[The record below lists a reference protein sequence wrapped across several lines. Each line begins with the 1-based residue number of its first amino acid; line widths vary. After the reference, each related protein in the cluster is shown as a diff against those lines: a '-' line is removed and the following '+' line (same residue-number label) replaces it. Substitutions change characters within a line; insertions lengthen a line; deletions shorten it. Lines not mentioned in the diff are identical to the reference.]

1 MSALSEPRT
10 RRLPSV
16 VILVAMSAIGPMALN
31 IFMPSMPGLARHFQ
45 VDYGLVQLTLTV
57 YLIGL
62 SVAQLVYGP
71 LSDRYGRRPVLLWGL
86 AIFCLGSLAC
96 TLAPSIEFLMVGRGL
111 QAIGGCAGLVLG
123 RAIIRDLYDR
133 DRSAAMIGY
142 VTMAMSLAPMFSPA
156 LGGYLDTLLGW
167 RASFAFCVLAGAIV
181 LAAVLLTLPETLAEP
196 GLGEGIG
203 PMLRSYASLLRSPAF
218 CGYALQ
224 TAFTS
229 GVFFAFIAGAPFVVV
244 TVMGLPPSAYG
255 LWFIVVSLGYLTGN
269 FCTGRFAVRLGV
281 DRMIAIGAIIGLL
294 GILALA
300 TTGWLGLLTL
310 PGLFLPMAVVALS
323 NGLTL
328 PNGTAGAVSVNPRAA
343 GAAAG
348 LSGALQML
356 VGAGAAVLVGY
367 GQDLDPSQY
376 PMIWTML
383 GSGLLAVLA
392 FAVAAKLRAG
402 RG

>member
-1 MSALSEPRT
+1 MSALSES
-10 RRLPSV
+10 RRLPSI

-62 SVAQLVYGP
+62 GLAQLVYGP
-71 LSDRYGRRPVLLWGL
+71 LSDRYGRRPVLLCGL
-86 AIFCLGSLAC
+86 AIFCLGSLLC
-96 TLAPSIEFLMVGRGL
+96 MLAPSIEMLIGGRVL
-111 QAIGGCAGLVLG
+111 QAIGGCSGLVLG

-167 RASFAFCVLAGAIV
+167 RASFAFCVLSGV
-181 LAAVLLTLPETLAEP
+181 LVLGWVSFTLPETLAEP
-196 GLGEGIG
+196 GQGEGVG
-203 PMLRSYASLLRSPAF
+203 AMLRGYAGLVRSPAF
-218 CGYALQ
+218 CSYALQ
-224 TAFTS
+224 TAFSS

-244 TVMGLPPSAYG
+244 TVMGLPSSAYG

-269 FCTGRFAVRLGV
+269 FFTGRFAVRLGV
-281 DRMIAIGAIIGLL
+281 DRMIAIGTIIGLL
-294 GILALA
+294 GILGLA
-300 TTGWLGLLTL
+300 ATGWIGLLTL

-392 FAVAAKLRAG
+392 FGVAAKLRTG
-402 RG
+402 RA

>member
-1 MSALSEPRT
+1 MSAL
-10 RRLPSV
+10 
-16 VILVAMSAIGPMALN
+16 GPMALN
-31 IFMPSMPGLARHFQ
+31 IFMPSMPGLAKYFA
-45 VDYGLVQLTLTV
+45 VDYGLVQMTLTF

-62 SVAQLVYGP
+62 GAAQLVYGP

-86 AIFCLGSLAC
+86 GIYCIGSLAC
-96 TLAPSIEFLMVGRGL
+96 VFAPSITLLMLGRAL

-142 VTMAMSLAPMFSPA
+142 VTMAMSLAPMLSPA
-156 LGGYLDTLLGW
+156 LGGYLDTLAGW
-167 RASFAFCVLAGAIV
+167 RASFAFCSLAG
-181 LAAVLLTLPETLAEP
+181 LAVYIWVVLTLPETLAQR
-196 GLGEGIG
+196 GEGEG
-203 PMLRSYASLLRSPAF
+203 AASLVRGYGLLLRSPLF
-218 CGYALQ
+218 CSYALQ

-244 TVMGLPPSAYG
+244 TVMGQPASDYG
-255 LWFIVVSLGYLTGN
+255 LWFIIVSIGYLIGN
-269 FCTGRFAVRLGV
+269 FFTGRYAARVGINRMLAVGA
-281 DRMIAIGAIIGLL
+281 AIGMIG
-294 GILALA
+294 IVALALA
-300 TTGWLGLLTL
+300 SWLTALSL
-310 PGLFLPMAVVALS
+310 PGIFLPMMVVAMS

-328 PNGTAGAVSVNPRAA
+328 PNGTAGAISVNPRAA

-356 VGAGAAVLVGY
+356 TGAAAALLVGY
-367 GQDLDPSQY
+367 GQDHDPSQH

-383 GSGLLAVLA
+383 GCGILAVLSYLI
-392 FAVAAKLRAG
+392 AAKFRAS

>member
-1 MSALSEPRT
+1 
-10 RRLPSV
+10 
-16 VILVAMSAIGPMALN
+16 MSAIGPMALN

-62 SVAQLVYGP
+62 GMAQLLYGP
-71 LSDRYGRRPVLLWGL
+71 LSDRYGRRPVLLCGL
-86 AIFCLGSLAC
+86 SIFCLGSLLC
-96 TLAPSIEFLMVGRGL
+96 MLAPSIEMLIGGRVL
-111 QAIGGCAGLVLG
+111 QAIGGCSGLVLG

-167 RASFAFCVLAGAIV
+167 RASFAFCVLSGILV
-181 LAAVLLTLPETLAEP
+181 LGWVLFTLPETLAEP
-196 GLGEGIG
+196 GFGEGARA
-203 PMLRSYASLLRSPAF
+203 MLRSYAGLVRSPAF

-224 TAFTS
+224 TAFSS

-244 TVMGLPPSAYG
+244 TVMGLPSSAYG
-255 LWFIVVSLGYLTGN
+255 LWFIVVSLGYLAGN

-294 GILALA
+294 GILGLA
-300 TTGWLGLLTL
+300 AIGWLGLLTL

-367 GQDLDPSQY
+367 GQDVDPSQY

-383 GSGLLAVLA
+383 GSGLLALA
-392 FAVAAKLRAG
+392 SFLVAAKLRAG

>member
-1 MSALSEPRT
+1 MSASPP

-16 VILVAMSAIGPMALN
+16 FILVAMTALGPLALN
-31 IFMPSMPGLARHFQ
+31 IFMPSMPGLAKDFD
-45 VDYGLVQLTLTV
+45 VEYGFVQLTLTF

-62 SVAQLVYGP
+62 GIAQLVYGP
-71 LSDRYGRRPVLLWGL
+71 ISDHWGRRPVLLWGL
-86 AIFCLGSLAC
+86 GIYCIGSIAC
-96 TLAPSIEFLMVGRGL
+96 ALAPSITWLMLGRGL

-142 VTMAMSLAPMFSPA
+142 VTMAMSLAPMLSPV
-156 LGGYLDTLLGW
+156 LGGYLDTLFGW
-167 RASFAFCVLAGAIV
+167 RASFAFCSLAG
-181 LAAVLLTLPETLAEP
+181 LAVYAWVIFTLPETLAQR
-196 GLGEGIG
+196 GLGEGAAAL
-203 PMLRSYASLLRSPAF
+203 LRGYGELLRSPAF
-218 CGYALQ
+218 CGYVLQ

-244 TVMGLPPSAYG
+244 TVMGLPASAYG
-255 LWFIVVSLGYLTGN
+255 LWFIVVSIGYLIGN
-269 FCTGRFAVRLGV
+269 FFTGRFAVRLGV
-281 DRMIAIGAIIGLL
+281 DRMIAYGAITQLV
-294 GILALA
+294 GISALALA
-300 TTGWLGLLTL
+300 SWLGPLNL
-310 PGLFLPMAVVALS
+310 PGIFLPMAVVAMS

-328 PNGTAGAVSVNPRAA
+328 PNGIAGAISVNPRAA

-356 VGAGAAVLVGY
+356 TGAIAAVLVGY

-383 GSGLLAVLA
+383 GCGILAVLS
-392 FAVAAKLRAG
+392 FVVAAKLRAS
-402 RG
+402 RP

>member
-1 MSALSEPRT
+1 MSALSESRA

-31 IFMPSMPGLARHFQ
+31 IFMPSMPGLARHFR
-45 VDYGLVQLTLTV
+45 VDYGLVQLTLTF

-62 SVAQLVYGP
+62 GLAQLVYGP

-86 AIFCLGSLAC
+86 GIFCVGSLLCA
-96 TLAPSIEFLMVGRGL
+96 LAPSIEMLMIGRAF
-111 QAIGGCAGLVLG
+111 QAVGGCSGLVLG

-156 LGGYLDTLLGW
+156 LGGYLDTLFGW
-167 RASFAFCVLAGAIV
+167 RASFAFCALAGVIV
-181 LAAVLLTLPETLAEP
+181 LACVIFTLPETLVEP

-203 PMLRSYASLLRSPAF
+203 AMLRAYGSLLRSPAF

-229 GVFFAFIAGAPFVVV
+229 GMFFAFIAGAPFVVV
-244 TVMGLPPSAYG
+244 TVMGEPPSSYG
-255 LWFIVVSLGYLTGN
+255 LWFMIVSVGYFAGN

-281 DRMIAIGAIIGLL
+281 DRMIGIGAVIGLF

-300 TTGWLGLLTL
+300 AIGWLGLLTL

-383 GSGLLAVLA
+383 GSGLLAALA
-392 FAVAAKLRAG
+392 FAVAAKIRTG
-402 RG
+402 RT